1 MSRSTITV
9 SLLGAAATLMLRTGN
24 REVEKMLKFAV
35 RRRWSVPL
43 LGLVIVL
50 AGCKSGSGGG
60 GY

>member
-1 MSRSTITV
+1 
-9 SLLGAAATLMLRTGN
+9 
-24 REVEKMLKFAV
+24 MLKFAV
-35 RRRWSVPL
+35 RRRWSLPL